1 MNLAAVVHNCKEQQS
16 LLPIQCLSG
25 MEKSVSN
32 FPFTFSGRL
41 ENIPKW
47 NCKSLTALL
56 TKAKIFGFFQN
67 ELPMFTVQRLDFVTF

>member
-41 ENIPKW
+41 ETIPKW

>member
-1 MNLAAVVHNCKEQQS
+1 MNFAVHNCKEQQS

-32 FPFTFSGRL
+32 FPLTFSGRL

-47 NCKSLTALL
+47 NCKSLTTLL
-56 TKAKIFGFFQN
+56 KKAKTFFGSFQKLVIQVYSEEN
-67 ELPMFTVQRLDFVTF
+67 